1 LRRTEGPSPPAAN
14 PLLGIRGI
22 GPARLHLLSKLGIRT
37 IEDALLFLPRHY
49 EDRRR
54 ICPIGTL
61 EDRQKAVVLGKV
73 VSVREGYGTG
83 TRRRTFEVRISD
95 GTTELR
101 ARWFHHRGLR
111 QNPLFKRGR
120 QLYLFGTVTVDGSR
134 REMIHPEVGAADDE
148 EEPLRFGRL
157 LPCYPLVE
165 GLSQRTLGTLM
176 ERIVAAG
183 LPGQKDFLPPPVRRR
198 HRLPGR
204 EEALRALHLPSP
216 GASREELEAG
226 RSPWHRRLVF
236 EELLVLQLG
245 LQRRKALQS
254 DTPGRWRLR
263 RREEGLRR
271 LLSRL
276 PFSLTAAQ
284 ERAYEEIAS
293 DMASSRCMQ
302 RLLQGDVGSGKTLVA
317 AMACLLAVENGAQ
330 AALMAPTEI
339 LAEQHYLTLRGLME
353 PLGLET
359 ALLSGGLPS
368 GERRD
373 VAERLACGRVDL
385 VVGTHALIQSPVR
398 FRRLALAV
406 IDEQHRFGVRQRLSL
421 WEKGDRPHLL
431 VMTATPIPR
440 SLALTL
446 YGDLDCTVI
455 DMLPPGRQPVAT
467 VICEEG
473 DRKEIYEDL
482 RGELAGGYRA
492 FVVLPRVEE
501 DGDSG
506 LRAVT
511 GTAEHLRKD
520 VFPDYSVEMIHGR
533 MGIEER
539 ERVMKRFRSG
549 GAQVLVATTVVEV
562 GVDIPE
568 ATVMLIEHAE
578 RFGLS
583 QLHQL
588 RGRIGRG
595 SRVSRCYLMADGSTG
610 EEARRRLETAAS
622 TTDGFRVAEEDLL
635 LRGPGEFLGFR
646 QSGLPP
652 LRVAD
657 LVRDREILIEAR
669 EEADRLLRGDKDLRA
684 PEHRLLRERVNAAW
698 RGRFFLAPA
707 G

>member
-1 LRRTEGPSPPAAN
+1 LRRTERPSAPAAN

-22 GPARLHLLSKLGIRT
+22 GPARLRLLSKLGIRT

-49 EDRRR
+49 EDRRG
-54 ICPIGTL
+54 IHPIGDL
-61 EDRQKAVVLGKV
+61 EDRRKAVVLGTV
-73 VSVREGYGTG
+73 VSARRGYGAG
-83 TRRRTFEVRISD
+83 KGRRAFEVIVSD

-101 ARWFHHRGLR
+101 ARWFHHRGLQ
-111 QNPLFKRGR
+111 QNPLFRPGR
-120 QLYLFGTVTVDGSR
+120 ELYLFGAVMVDGPR
-134 REMIHPEVGAADDE
+134 RVMIHPEVAAADDE
-148 EEPLRFGRL
+148 GQSPRFRRL

-165 GLSQRTLGTLM
+165 GLSQRLVGTLM
-176 ERIVAAG
+176 ERIVTAG
-183 LPGQKDFLPPPVRRR
+183 LPGQEDFLPPSVRRR
-198 HRLPGR
+198 QRLPGR
-204 EEALRALHLPSP
+204 KEAIRALHLPSP
-216 GASREELEAG
+216 EASGEELETG
-226 RSPWHRRLVF
+226 RTPWHRRLIF
-236 EELLVLQLG
+236 EELLILQLG
-245 LQRRKALQS
+245 LQRRKALRRG
-254 DTPGRWRLR
+254 TPGKWRLQ
-263 RREEGLRR
+263 RREDGLRR

-293 DMASSRCMQ
+293 DMVSSRCMQ

-317 AMACLLAVENGAQ
+317 AMSCLLAVENGAQ

-339 LAEQHYLTLRGLME
+339 LAEQHYLTLRSLME
-353 PLGLET
+353 PLGLKT
-359 ALLSGGLPS
+359 ALLSGGRPP
-368 GERRD
+368 GERKA
-373 VAERLACGRVDL
+373 VAEGIACGRVDL
-385 VVGTHALIQSPVR
+385 VVGTHALIQSPIR

-421 WEKGDRPHLL
+421 SEKGDRPHLL

-440 SLALTL
+440 TLALTL
-446 YGDLDCTVI
+446 YGDLDCTII
-455 DMLPPGRQPVAT
+455 DALPPGRHPVRT
-467 VICEEG
+467 VICGEADREEV
-473 DRKEIYEDL
+473 YEYL
-482 RGELAGGYRA
+482 RGELARGHRA
-492 FVVLPRVEE
+492 FVVLPRIGE

-511 GTAEHLRKD
+511 GTAEHLGKD

-568 ATVMLIEHAE
+568 ATVMVIEHAE

-588 RGRIGRG
+588 RGRVGRG
-595 SRVSRCYLMADGSTG
+595 GRASRCYLMADGSTG

-622 TTDGFRVAEEDLL
+622 TTDGFRVAEEDLA
-635 LRGPGEFLGFR
+635 LRGPGDFLGLR

-657 LVRDREILIEAR
+657 LIRDREVLVEAR
-669 EEADRLLRGDKDLRA
+669 EEADRLLRGDNDLRD

-698 RGRFFLAPA
+698 LGKFFLAPA